1 MSKSLRPS
9 NKVKVTL
16 LIRQKMLQEKKVQR
30 EIMKYSCEYMELEVA
45 CDGQSTVQGA
55 VLINLNIP
63 LLTPES

>member
-45 CDGQSTVQGA
+45 CDGQSTV
-55 VLINLNIP
+55 
-63 LLTPES
+63 